1 MCPSCH
7 SLAWGETPLD
17 DTGVIHSFVVTH
29 FPQIP
34 SFEYPLPI
42 VLVDI
47 PTADGQATVRMVMN
61 TADTER
67 EALQI
72 GATVRID
79 IRQAD
84 ENGKLPFAI
93 VDAAPTNGAT
103 S

>member
-1 MCPSCH
+1 
-7 SLAWGETPLD
+7 
-17 DTGVIHSFVVTH
+17 
-29 FPQIP
+29 
-34 SFEYPLPI
+34 
-42 VLVDI
+42 
-47 PTADGQATVRMVMN
+47 MVMN